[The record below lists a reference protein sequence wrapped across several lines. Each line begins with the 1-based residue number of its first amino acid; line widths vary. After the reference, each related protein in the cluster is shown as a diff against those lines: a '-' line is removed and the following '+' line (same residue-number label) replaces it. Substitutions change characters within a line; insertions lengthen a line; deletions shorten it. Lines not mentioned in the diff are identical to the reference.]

1 MPATSKHQQIAA
13 AIALHAP
20 SRLFRRNRG
29 LLSMT
34 PGMLKEFAKTKRK
47 GLPGKKRPRKK

>member
-1 MPATSKHQQIAA
+1 MPSTSKNQQIAA

-34 PGMLKEFAKTKRK
+34 PEMLEEFAKTKRK
-47 GLPGKKRPRKK
+47 RLPKKKRQGKK